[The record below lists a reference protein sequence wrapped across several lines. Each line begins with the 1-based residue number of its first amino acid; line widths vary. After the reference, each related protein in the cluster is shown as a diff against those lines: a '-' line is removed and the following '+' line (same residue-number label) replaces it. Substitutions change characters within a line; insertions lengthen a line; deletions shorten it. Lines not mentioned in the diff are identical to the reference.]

1 MKWFKNHQLIAIINI
16 ERYKEITIMIYTF
29 TANPAIDYH
38 IFSDST
44 ISEQVNR
51 VHKSYFE
58 LGGKGINV
66 SKVLSQLG
74 VPSVCLT
81 FFDDMFW
88 SMFRVAMEKYNLVTF
103 RPVHIDGQI
112 RENVK
117 IHSDDLYEFNS
128 EPKGVTEENIEELL
142 SATERI
148 TKEDFLIVSGS
159 GLHDY
164 PDLYDQLVGRISKE
178 KPNVIVDTPCK
189 YYDKFWDVKP
199 ILLKPN
205 IHELE
210 CYFKKKIKDEEI
222 VNYAQ
227 KLIAKGAQNV
237 LVSVGKFGSYFV
249 CKSGAFRIKG
259 IEKDYENTVGAG
271 DSQVAGFIS
280 NYTITHDGLEAY
292 EAAHEAALA
301 FLEQDYKTTHKFEV
315 EALS

>member
-1 MKWFKNHQLIAIINI
+1 
-16 ERYKEITIMIYTF
+16 MIYTF

-38 IFSDST
+38 IFSEST
-44 ISEQVNR
+44 VSEHVNR

-88 SMFRVAMEKYNLVTF
+88 SMFRVAMDRYNLVTF

-117 IHSDDLYEFNS
+117 IHSEKLYEFNS

-142 SATERI
+142 EATERI
-148 TKEDFLIVSGS
+148 TNEDFLIVSGS
-159 GLHDY
+159 GIHEF
-164 PDLYDQLVGRISKE
+164 PDLYDQLVKRIAKQ
-178 KPNVIVDTPCK
+178 KPQVIVDTPSK
-189 YYDKFWDVKP
+189 YYDKFWDTKP

-205 IHELE
+205 KNELE
-210 CYFKKKIKDEEI
+210 SYFNQKIKDEEI
-222 VNYAQ
+222 VAFA
-227 KLIAKGAQNV
+227 KALVVKGAQNV
-237 LVSVGKFGSYFV
+237 LVSDGKSGSYFV
-249 CKSGAFRIKG
+249 TKDGSYRIKG

-280 NYTITHDGLEAY
+280 NYLITHDALEAY
-292 EAAHEAALA
+292 EAAHQAALS
-301 FLEQDYKTTHKFEV
+301 FLEQDYKSTYKFEI
-315 EALS
+315 EEIK